1 MGDDISSGSVC
12 FDFGATNVMHLSML
26 SIVAPNE
33 LEPEPMSSPINYCN
47 CHDDWGSA
55 KKLTKIAK

>member
-26 SIVAPNE
+26 SIVAPNHSA
-33 LEPEPMSSPINYCN
+33 LMS
-47 CHDDWGSA
+47 HLA
-55 KKLTKIAK
+55 KYSET